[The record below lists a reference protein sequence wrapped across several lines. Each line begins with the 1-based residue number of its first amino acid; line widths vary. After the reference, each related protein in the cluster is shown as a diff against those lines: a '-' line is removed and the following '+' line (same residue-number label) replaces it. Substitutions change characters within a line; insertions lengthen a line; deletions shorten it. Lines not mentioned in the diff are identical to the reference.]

1 MNTVTFDT
9 LKFVDRLVESG
20 MPEKQAKALAEAQAE
35 ISEANLDALVTKLD
49 LHTEF
54 APVKIE
60 ISELRSDMRL
70 LKWMLALVIIT
81 TVVPA
86 LKSLF
91 A

>member
-1 MNTVTFDT
+1 MSTVTFDT

-20 MPEKQAKALAEAQAE
+20 MPEAQAKALAEAQAE
-35 ISEANLDALVTKLD
+35 ISETNLEDLVTTSD
-49 LHTEF
+49 LRDEL
-54 APVKIE
+54 API
-60 ISELRSDMRL
+60 RSDLRL

-91 A
+91 S